1 MILRGPRPV
10 LVLGQSLDEIRRS
23 LTGSTAIRDKWG
35 GAYRPFYTPAEHVSL
50 FGETEERVNQ
60 MAVEHDVMME

>member
-10 LVLGQSLDEIRRS
+10 LVLGQTPGELRRS
-23 LTGSTAIRDKWG
+23 LIGSAAPVTKWG
-35 GAYRPFYTPAEHVSL
+35 GAYRPFYTPSEHVSL